1 MKIRIY
7 TFTCALL
14 LAITA
19 YAQEYTDTIG
29 TDDTLLPEGMQ
40 MYELDSLLTDWMTR
54 TYLTNVENCL
64 SKGVNPSFSDETYA
78 QRLSRLPNVIDMPY
92 NDIVRKYIDRYCERL
107 RPSVSIMLG
116 ACNFYNPIFE
126 EALESYQVPLELRNL
141 PIIESALHPNAVSRA
156 GAVGLWQFMIGTA
169 KRYGLEVTSLIDER
183 KDPVKASYAAAHML
197 KDLYDIFGDWSLAIA
212 AYNCGPGNVSKAIRR
227 SGGRKDFWGI
237 YQYLPAETRG
247 YVPAFIAANY
257 VMNYYCDHNICPVGT
272 TLPQATDTL
281 LLKKNVK
288 MEQIAATCDISI
300 DELRA
305 RLFRSRELARKLV
318 LNPDVVAV
326 QKSGPRRARG
336 FHAAVSGVGNAAV
349 LRKRNDTDP
358 CILFGE
364 PRKHVRRTV
373 VGAVV
378 YDDHFDLADRL
389 LQRRA
394 HAAVQRCFA
403 AIGGNDHADPR
414 RHDDSSS
421 KKTSES
427 GSMSGPRYKRS
438 PNAFLPPCVKKRN
451 TRIAGFSSR
460 VGFRVLPCSAAIR
473 AIRSAVRTGCG
484 SCGKKTPLF
493 GSSRYDC
500 SASHS
505 VSIDAMLRRFSN
517 AGTNGSRFVNRS
529 SRR

>member
-14 LAITA
+14 LAIA
-19 YAQEYTDTIG
+19 ANAQEYTDTIG

-54 TYLTNVENCL
+54 AYLTNVENCL

-92 NDIVRKYIDRYCERL
+92 NEIVRKYIDRYCERL

-305 RLFRSRELARKLV
+305 
-318 LNPDVVAV
+318 LNPQYRTTLIPGD
-326 QKSGPRRARG
+326 S
-336 FHAAVSGVGNAAV
+336 H
-349 LRKRNDTDP
+349 D
-358 CILFGE
+358 CILRMPSDKINAFIDAGDSIYVKQNYASAVKE
-364 PRKHVRRTV
+364 VTLTEDDDNSRASRSGNRQRNRR
-373 VGAVV
+373 G
-378 YDDHFDLADRL
+378 R
-389 LQRRA
+389 
-394 HAAVQRCFA
+394 
-403 AIGGNDHADPR
+403 
-414 RHDDSSS
+414 SSS
-421 KKTSES
+421 GG
-427 GSMSGPRYKRS
+427 GSIT
-438 PNAFLPPCVKKRN
+438 VKKGDTLGAIARRN
-451 TRIAGFSSR
+451 HT
-460 VGFRVLPCSAAIR
+460 
-473 AIRSAVRTGCG
+473 
-484 SCGKKTPLF
+484 
-493 GSSRYDC
+493 
-500 SASHS
+500 S
-505 VSIDAMLRRFSN
+505 VSAIKKA
-517 AGTNGSRFVNRS
+517 NGMKSDNIREGQKLKLK
-529 SRR
+529 

>member
-14 LAITA
+14 LAIA
-19 YAQEYTDTIG
+19 ANAQEYTDTIG

-54 TYLTNVENCL
+54 AYLTNVENCL

-92 NDIVRKYIDRYCERL
+92 NEIVRKYIDRYCERL

-305 RLFRSRELARKLV
+305 
-318 LNPDVVAV
+318 LNPQYRTTLIPGDSHDCILRMPSDKINAFIDAGDSIYIKQNYASAV
-326 QKSGPRRARG
+326 KEVTLTEDDDNSRASRSGN
-336 FHAAVSGVGNAAV
+336 S
-349 LRKRNDTDP
+349 KRN
-358 CILFGE
+358 
-364 PRKHVRRTV
+364 RR
-373 VGAVV
+373 G
-378 YDDHFDLADRL
+378 R
-389 LQRRA
+389 
-394 HAAVQRCFA
+394 
-403 AIGGNDHADPR
+403 
-414 RHDDSSS
+414 SSS
-421 KKTSES
+421 GG
-427 GSMSGPRYKRS
+427 GSIT
-438 PNAFLPPCVKKRN
+438 VKKGDTLGAIARRN
-451 TRIAGFSSR
+451 HT
-460 VGFRVLPCSAAIR
+460 
-473 AIRSAVRTGCG
+473 
-484 SCGKKTPLF
+484 
-493 GSSRYDC
+493 
-500 SASHS
+500 S
-505 VSIDAMLRRFSN
+505 VSAIKKA
-517 AGTNGSRFVNRS
+517 NGMKSDNIREGQKLKLK
-529 SRR
+529 

>member
-14 LAITA
+14 LAIA
-19 YAQEYTDTIG
+19 ANAQEYTDTIG
-29 TDDTLLPEGMQ
+29 TDNTLLPEGMQ

-78 QRLSRLPNVIDMPY
+78 QRLSHLPNVIDMPY

-237 YQYLPAETRG
+237 YPYLPAETRG

-305 RLFRSRELARKLV
+305 
-318 LNPDVVAV
+318 LNPQYRTTLIPGESHDCILRMPSDKINAFIDAGDSIYVKNNYASAV
-326 QKSGPRRARG
+326 KEVTLTEDNDNSRASRSGKG
-336 FHAAVSGVGNAAV
+336 
-349 LRKRNDTDP
+349 KRN
-358 CILFGE
+358 
-364 PRKHVRRTV
+364 RR
-373 VGAVV
+373 G
-378 YDDHFDLADRL
+378 R
-389 LQRRA
+389 
-394 HAAVQRCFA
+394 
-403 AIGGNDHADPR
+403 
-414 RHDDSSS
+414 SSS
-421 KKTSES
+421 GG
-427 GSMSGPRYKRS
+427 GSIT
-438 PNAFLPPCVKKRN
+438 VKKGDTLGAIARRN
-451 TRIAGFSSR
+451 HT
-460 VGFRVLPCSAAIR
+460 
-473 AIRSAVRTGCG
+473 
-484 SCGKKTPLF
+484 
-493 GSSRYDC
+493 
-500 SASHS
+500 S
-505 VSIDAMLRRFSN
+505 VSAIKKA
-517 AGTNGSRFVNRS
+517 NGMTSDNIREGQKLKLK
-529 SRR
+529 